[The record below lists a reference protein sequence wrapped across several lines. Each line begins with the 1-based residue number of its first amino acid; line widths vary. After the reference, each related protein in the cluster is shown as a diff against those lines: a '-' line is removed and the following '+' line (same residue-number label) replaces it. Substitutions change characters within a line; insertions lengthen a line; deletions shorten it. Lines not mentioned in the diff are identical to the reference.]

1 LLSSLR
7 SFFVHNGSVAGKHVH
22 VAAVV
27 KIVDSEGTFAAGFD
41 REIAAGD
48 AEIIVVCG
56 VHVEGSGA
64 LAEDQTGGAG
74 AIVQRKVVKLENRV
88 FIEKRHR
95 AILKL
100 HLGAAVIRGQH
111 VALTDGQIGLGRF
124 PLCFLVG
131 ERVAMRFSCKAHI
144 ALD

>member
-1 LLSSLR
+1 MVEIVVGRETPEVHGIFARLHGERLALAEFGGF
-7 SFFVHNGSVAGKHVH
+7 FFVQNGSVAGENVD

-27 KIVDSEGTFAAGFD
+27 KIVDSERTFAAGFD

-48 AEIIVVCG
+48 AEIIAVCRI
-56 VHVEGSGA
+56 HVEGSGA

-88 FIEKRHR
+88 FIEKGHR

-111 VALTDGQIGLGRF
+111 VALTDG
-124 PLCFLVG
+124 
-131 ERVAMRFSCKAHI
+131 
-144 ALD
+144 